1 VALEDLAGEVR
12 RLARLDTL
20 DVTDET
26 LDSAGS
32 ARLVVQGAEVLVP
45 LAGVLDPA
53 VECERIRRRL
63 LDLDGD
69 SVRAEQKLANEDFL
83 AKAPAEVVE
92 SERRKLAGL
101 KEERAGLEA
110 QLAELGCT
118 DDTAGPPGER

>member
-1 VALEDLAGEVR
+1 LAEEVR
-12 RLARLDTL
+12 RLARLETL
-20 DVTDET
+20 DVTDEAI
-26 LDSAGS
+26 DAVGS

-69 SVRAEQKLANEDFL
+69 AVRAEQKLANEAFL

-92 SERRKLAGL
+92 AERRKLAGV

-110 QLAELGCT
+110 QLAELGCR
-118 DDTAGPPGER
+118 DETAGLPSER